1 MLTPHDLHVASLRR
15 QHHNRIAE
23 LVAQVIE
30 AEDGAPVSAV
40 TSLIGVAGLMARY
53 LPMPTRITIA
63 NRMEFEAAALRGL
76 VSVH

>member
-1 MLTPHDLHVASLRR
+1 
-15 QHHNRIAE
+15 
-23 LVAQVIE
+23 
-30 AEDGAPVSAV
+30 
-40 TSLIGVAGLMARY
+40 LIGVAGLMARY